1 MRANPGAF
9 LFVRRARSAAAV
21 SPHVLEALC
30 AASPLVVVQAE
41 LLALAETCMDEAD
54 VLARPSFA
62 EVLASLER
70 MVLAQ
75 KSLDAGGP
83 HVEEVT

>member
-1 MRANPGAF
+1 MKPTPRQTRGDG
-9 LFVRRARSAAAV
+9 S
-21 SPHVLEALC
+21 SG
-30 AASPLVVVQAE
+30 
-41 LLALAETCMDEAD
+41 DEAD